1 MPPSRNI
8 RVAYCIDS
16 FGIGGTELNGVR
28 SLEALDRD
36 RFEVTVFHL
45 QKDGP
50 IRARY
55 EALGVAMVHVPIS
68 RLYTPAAAAQ
78 GFRLASMIRKRA
90 IRLAHT
96 HDIYTN
102 IFAAPWASALGGC
115 RVIASRRWAYEAPR
129 AGLIPLN
136 RWSYRFATRVLANSS
151 TVVRLLADEER
162 VPLHKIVEL
171 PNFLEE
177 RAFQRVDPEA
187 RLARRKEWGI
197 PEGAFVVGMVA
208 RLVPVKNHELL
219 IRAAGQLDQDVHI
232 VLVGDGP
239 ERANL
244 ERLVRELQIQP
255 RVHFLGQVISSI
267 NLHQFF
273 DLSVLCS
280 LSEGFPNAVIEALA
294 AERPVIATATGG
306 ITDIIVTGET
316 GVLVPADDPQT
327 LADRIRAVRAAPHLA
342 ERLAH
347 TGMLRVRARYHQ
359 STVIAQLAA
368 LYLELGSPARE
379 WSARLQ

>member
-16 FGIGGTELNGVR
+16 FGIGGTELNAVR

-55 EALGVAMVHVPIS
+55 DALGVAMVHVPIT
-68 RLYTPAAAAQ
+68 RLYTPAAAVQ
-78 GFRLASMIRKRA
+78 GFRMASMIRSRG
-90 IRLAHT
+90 IRVAHT

-102 IFAAPWASALGGC
+102 IFAAPWAALLGGC
-115 RVIASRRWAYEAPR
+115 RVIASRRWAYDAPR
-129 AGLIPLN
+129 AGLTPLN
-136 RWSYRFATRVLANSS
+136 RWSYRFATRVLANSPA
-151 TVVRLLADEER
+151 VVRLLADEER
-162 VPLHKIVEL
+162 VPTRKIVEL

-187 RLARRKEWGI
+187 RLLRRREWGI
-197 PEGAFVVGMVA
+197 PDGAFVVGTVA
-208 RLVPVKNHELL
+208 RLAPVKNHELL
-219 IRAAGQLDQDVHI
+219 LRAAGQLDQDVHI

-244 ERLVRELQIQP
+244 ERLARELKIQP
-255 RVHFLGQVISSI
+255 RVHFLGQVISPI
-267 NLHQFF
+267 NLHQFL
-273 DLSVLCS
+273 DVSILCS

-306 ITDIIVTGET
+306 ITDVIVDGET
-316 GVLVPADDPQT
+316 GTLVSADDPQA
-327 LADRIRAVRAAPHLA
+327 LACRIRAFRSTPAVA
-342 ERLAH
+342 ERLAR

-359 STVIAQLAA
+359 STVIARLGA
-368 LYLELGSPARE
+368 LYLELGSTARE